1 MQKYRRPQRSEIEQ
15 DPDYKTAPT
24 NPDPVILE
32 SWVAAYRS
40 GASTYRKLI
49 ISAHLHLT
57 ASIAVIMGKRYSRLH
72 MVDELVAEAN
82 LHLVQ
87 AVEDAREALHD
98 NNITPYITSAIR
110 HRLHDFI
117 SKDRSVFMPGRTFRY
132 KAAHGEL
139 ADVDDLDR
147 SVVSVISMTAMIE
160 SDKLGRDAGNADGEA
175 YFDWHPNYHVPEAPS
190 DDTSLEFE
198 EAMTLAIVDD
208 QERRIIDLRLEG
220 YKYRDMESVLG
231 LKRSRI
237 SEIVGKVKARFYE
250 NYA

>member
-1 MQKYRRPQRSEIEQ
+1 MKKYRRPQRSEIEQ
-15 DPDYKTAPT
+15 DPDYKAAPT
-24 NPDPVILE
+24 NPDPALLE

-57 ASIAVIMGKRYSRLH
+57 ASIAVNMAKRYSRLH
-72 MVDELVAEAN
+72 IVDELVAEAN

-87 AVEDAREALHD
+87 AVEDAPTALHD
-98 NNITPYITSAIR
+98 NNITPYITSTVR

-117 SKDRSVFMPGRTFRY
+117 SRDRSVFMPGRTFRY

-139 ADVDDLDR
+139 VDSDNLEATT
-147 SVVSVISMTAMIE
+147 VGVIGMTALIE
-160 SDKLGRDAGNADGEA
+160 ADKVDRTSGDADGEF
-175 YFDWHPNYHVPEAPS
+175 YHIHRPNYHVPEAPP

-198 EAMTLAIVDD
+198 EAMTLAVVDD